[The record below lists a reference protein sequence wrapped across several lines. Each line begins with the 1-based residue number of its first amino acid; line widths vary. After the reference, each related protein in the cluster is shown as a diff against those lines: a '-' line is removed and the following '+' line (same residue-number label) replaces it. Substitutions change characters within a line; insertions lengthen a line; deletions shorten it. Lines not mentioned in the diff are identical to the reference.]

1 MFIPSNRDSFFFSR
15 SLIILAVD
23 NNFALTQFV
32 EIPSP
37 TSAANEQP
45 RNISTQQD
53 DFEKEAYF
61 GNSVHYDSDLPDF
74 RKSTMM

>member
-1 MFIPSNRDSFFFSR
+1 M
-15 SLIILAVD
+15 
-23 NNFALTQFV
+23 

-45 RNISTQQD
+45 RNISAQQD

-74 RKSTMM
+74 RRSTIMWWLLIVLWCIGICLLVYREIFL